1 VYPDPRVEALIRDN
15 FIPVRVHVKD
25 PNAAAIMQRFGA
37 NWTPTIVLLDSGGV
51 ERHRIEGFL
60 PTEDFM
66 AQLTLGL
73 GKVAFAQGEWKEAES
88 RFSEV
93 LQKYPSS
100 DSAPEALY
108 WQGVTRYKATG
119 DPEALKETTRAF
131 RERYTD
137 SPWAKK
143 GSVWV

>member
-1 VYPDPRVEALIRDN
+1 MYPDPRVESSIREN
-15 FIPVRVHVKD
+15 FIPVRIHVKD
-25 PNAAAIMQRFGA
+25 PGAAAVMERFAA
-37 NWTPTIVLLDSGGV
+37 NWTPTTLFLDSGGV

-60 PTEDFM
+60 PAGDFL
-66 AQLTLGL
+66 AQLNLGL
-73 GKVAFAQGEWKEAES
+73 GKVAFGQNEWNKAED
-88 RFSEV
+88 RFRQV
-93 LQKYPSS
+93 LESYPDS

-108 WQGVTRYKATG
+108 WKGVARYKGG

-143 GSVWV
+143 GSVWQ